1 MFNRMVS
8 SAWSVGHCLNQCQYL
23 LQGTSFC
30 PTSFSVSATSPTTLF
45 PPVSYA
51 VYLSYSLHSST
62 YDESMMLGLTTRSES
77 ISHKRMHLQIYIY
90 KIFRYPCKMYEKL
103 DHIIILLLGIRRY
116 EKKGEHTMC

>member
-1 MFNRMVS
+1 MIVVKSIYVIPTCFNRMVS

-62 YDESMMLGLTTRSES
+62 YDES
-77 ISHKRMHLQIYIY
+77 ISDARVHNSL
-90 KIFRYPCKMYEKL
+90 
-103 DHIIILLLGIRRY
+103 
-116 EKKGEHTMC
+116 